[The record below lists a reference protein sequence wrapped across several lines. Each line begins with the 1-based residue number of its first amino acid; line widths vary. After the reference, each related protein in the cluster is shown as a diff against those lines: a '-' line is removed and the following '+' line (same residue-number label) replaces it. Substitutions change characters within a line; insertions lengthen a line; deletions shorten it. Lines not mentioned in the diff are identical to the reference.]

1 MSKMAKKKIITIW
14 ITILLLTAGYK
25 IILLSGDVFPF
36 NSDEAV
42 VGLMAKHILDG
53 EQPIFFYGQAYMG
66 SLDAWLI
73 AAVFSVF
80 GEKVWVIRLVQVLLY
95 LGTVVLTMYLVQL
108 NSKSTWPPVITGL
121 LMAFPVVNMMLYT
134 TVSLGGYG
142 ESLLFGTL
150 LLVVYSLN
158 LRKEAG
164 SVASLGLLAV
174 IGLISGFGFWV
185 NGITLVYSLPVVG
198 LVFWQSKDTKQ
209 KRFNHFLAKL
219 AALFLGLLIGLIP
232 WILYVSSNGLA
243 VIISENLGKVV
254 DVSGESYLF
263 SLLLHLRNLVL
274 FGVTAIFGI
283 RPPWGLEILAKPIL
297 PLAIAA
303 WILIFYL
310 ARKQRSKSHA
320 QELFRLVSL
329 VILVLVLGFIFTP
342 FGNDPSGRYFI
353 PVIHMLCILAGCTLG
368 NLVQK
373 PFLPGILSV
382 VILTFNIW
390 GVVECARKNP
400 PGLTTQ
406 FDPIAQIDHRY
417 DEELINFLLTNDE
430 KAGFS
435 NYWVSYP
442 LAFLSNE
449 EIIFVPELPY
459 HQDFRHTARD
469 NRYPAYSDTVTN
481 SEKVAYITTNHPQL
495 NARIRNGFYLNKI
508 TWKERIIGDYVVF
521 YNLSGKVLPDDLNLG
536 LIE

>member
-1 MSKMAKKKIITIW
+1 MSKMAKKIIITIW

-25 IILLSGDVFPF
+25 VILLSGAVFPF

-53 EQPIFFYGQAYMG
+53 ERPIFFYGQAYMG

-73 AAVFSVF
+73 AAGFSVF

-150 LLVVYSLN
+150 LLVVYSLY

-164 SVASLGLLAV
+164 SVASLGLLAM

-219 AALFLGLLIGLIP
+219 ATLFLGLLIGLIP

-243 VIISENLGKVV
+243 VILSENLGKVV

-310 ARKQRSKSHA
+310 AHKQRSKSHA

-459 HQDFRHTARD
+459 HQDFRHTTRD
-469 NRYPAYSDTVTN
+469 NRIPEYSETVTN

-508 TWKERIIGDYVVF
+508 TWKEKIIGDYVVF
-521 YNLSGKVLPDDLNLG
+521 YNLSGKVFPDDLSLG

>member
-1 MSKMAKKKIITIW
+1 MAKKIIITIW

-25 IILLSGDVFPF
+25 VILLSGAVFPF

-53 EQPIFFYGQAYMG
+53 ERPTFFYGQAYMG

-73 AAVFSVF
+73 AAGFSVF

-150 LLVVYSLN
+150 LLVVYSLY

-243 VIISENLGKVV
+243 VILSENLGKVV

-303 WILIFYL
+303 WLLIFYL
-310 ARKQRSKSHA
+310 ARKQRSKYHA

-368 NLVQK
+368 NLVHK

-406 FDPIAQIDHRY
+406 FDPIAQVDHRY

-449 EIIFVPELPY
+449 EIVFVPELPY

-469 NRYPAYSDTVTN
+469 NRYPAYSETVTN
-481 SEKVAYITTNHPQL
+481 SEDVAYITTNHPQL
-495 NARIRNGFYLNKI
+495 NARIKNGFYLNKI
-508 TWKERIIGDYVVF
+508 TWKEKIIGDYVVF

>member
-390 GVVECARKNP
+390 GVVECTRKNP